1 MKKPIFLLV
10 ILLTFLYADWVKEAI
25 GPFDEYISAV
35 VIAKGRNDDTNRIY
49 VATWGRLYELTY
61 QNNRWDRR

>member
-1 MKKPIFLLV
+1 MS
-10 ILLTFLYADWVKEAI
+10 LYADWVKEAI
-25 GPFDEYISAV
+25 EAFDDYISAV
-35 VIAKGRNDDTNRIY
+35 VIAKGRNGDTNRVY